1 MIPQMYKEL
10 INKLKIATE
19 QKRVTW
25 NATSRDTEYMV
36 KLGSSM
42 VTTDKWIVGGVYTV
56 DIAIWNSNGDK
67 VSSIAYSQSD
77 KDNDDYQEVLSLYM
91 AAHDSYFRV
100 DETIAEIM
108 SNLDF

>member
-10 INKLKIATE
+10 IDKLKNATE
-19 QKRVTW
+19 QKKITW

-42 VTTDKWIVGGVYTV
+42 VTTDKWLVGSVYFV

-67 VSSIAYSQSD
+67 VSSISYSQD
-77 KDNDDYQEVLSLYM
+77 GKHNDDFQEVLSLYM
-91 AAHDSYFRV
+91 AAHDSYLKV